1 MKLEVKVVLEAVTD
15 KVQPTPSLVPEHNRS
30 LFPAHVNSQMEI
42 SSILWLCHVQHELPT
57 LQKGKELGS
66 VYARGLQVV
75 PLTFTHTPLVGTQ
88 VTWSHPTAREPIAQ
102 RRGNRCE
109 NQLATSAK
117 TEFFG
122 VTFNSD
128 IMSNLE
134 VIKTV

>member
-42 SSILWLCHVQHELPT
+42 PSILWLCHVQHELPT

-66 VYARGLQVV
+66 VYGRGLQVV

-88 VTWSHPTAREPIAQ
+88 SHGLTQLQGSRLPRE
-102 RRGNRCE
+102 E
-109 NQLATSAK
+109 ET
-117 TEFFG
+117 G
-122 VTFNSD
+122 VKIS
-128 IMSNLE
+128 
-134 VIKTV
+134 